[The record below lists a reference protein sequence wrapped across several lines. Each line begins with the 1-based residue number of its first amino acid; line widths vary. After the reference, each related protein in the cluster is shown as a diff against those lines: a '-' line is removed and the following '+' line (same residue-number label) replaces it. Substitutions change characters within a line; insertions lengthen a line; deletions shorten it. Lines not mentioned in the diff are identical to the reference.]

1 MTERNRDHHAHAY
14 ERMLDRLRHAMEH
27 AKLHEALETVKE
39 RAVELGELTREE
51 AERVGSFL
59 RRDVEDAARYSAT
72 TDEDLKS
79 WLRMDLQLVENWI
92 WDRFSSVADR
102 TRLEWMALQRELQ
115 QQQTSDYYA
124 GEVAGPGA
132 LTCSNC
138 GAVIR
143 FTQAEPIPVCP
154 QCQGSVYRRA
164 PTSKRRDR
172 SEQ

>member
-51 AERVGSFL
+51 AERIGSFL
-59 RRDVEDAARYSAT
+59 RRDVEDAARYSAA
-72 TDEDLKS
+72 TDEDLKN

-92 WDRFSSVADR
+92 WDRFSSVADK

-115 QQQTSDYYA
+115 QQSATYHA
-124 GEVAGPGA
+124 GEIAGPGA
-132 LTCSNC
+132 LSCNQC
-138 GAVIR
+138 GEVIR
-143 FTQAEPIPVCP
+143 FTQAEPIPPCP
-154 QCQGSVYRRA
+154 KCQGLVYRR
-164 PTSKRRDR
+164 PLPSETRDQP
-172 SEQ
+172 EE